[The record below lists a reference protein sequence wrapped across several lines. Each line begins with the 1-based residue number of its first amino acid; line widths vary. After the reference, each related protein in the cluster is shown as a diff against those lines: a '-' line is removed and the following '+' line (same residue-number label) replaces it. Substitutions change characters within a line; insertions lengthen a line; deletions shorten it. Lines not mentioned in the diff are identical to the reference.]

1 MHNRH
6 QSKMNSSWYAS
17 DLDYFKSGSEFRILS
32 VHKNVINLV
41 SDKYSRL
48 LIIAVEGPVKGPSTV
63 GLAEKDFLCLDSLIS
78 ETDCFRL
85 EKDRLN
91 ISGNSG
97 TISVNIYFGEKISFN
112 VADYA
117 KTEPAISGE
126 SYLFYNAILKRWP
139 SPSASAV
146 LLDLTGGEDYFRNEL
161 LVNYPHLVQS
171 ILKPDEEEFLNR
183 CRKIIGTGRGL
194 TPTGD
199 DLIHGT
205 LVTFRY
211 FRPSIEFENRTFEEM
226 LNLCNNTTL
235 HGRHM
240 IDLAL
245 HGLTLQ
251 PVIELLKV
259 IATVHQPG
267 YNLNRLLDVGSS
279 TGYDLAV
286 AVLYS
291 ASQIGT

>member
-6 QSKMNSSWYAS
+6 RSTMNSSWYAS
-17 DLDYFKSGSEFRILS
+17 DLDYFESGSEFRILS

-48 LIIAVEGPVKGPSTV
+48 LIIAVEGPVKGPSTI
-63 GLAEKDFLCLDSLIS
+63 GLAEKDFLCLGSLIS
-78 ETDCFRL
+78 ETDCFFL
-85 EKDRLN
+85 EGNKLM
-91 ISGNSG
+91 IAGNSG
-97 TISVNIYFGEKISFN
+97 SISLNITFGEKISFN

-117 KTEPAISGE
+117 VTEPVISSE
-126 SYLFYNAILKRWP
+126 SYLFYRKILEKWP
-139 SPSASAV
+139 SPSSSAV
-146 LLDLTGGEDYFRNEL
+146 LFNLPGGEDYFRNTIL
-161 LVNYPHLVQS
+161 ANYPYLVAS
-171 ILKPDEEEFLNR
+171 LLKSDEEEFLNR
-183 CRKIIGTGRGL
+183 CRKIIGMGRGL

-211 FRPSIEFENRTFEEM
+211 FRPFFKFKNWTFKE
-226 LNLCNNTTL
+226 LINLSNNTTK
-235 HGRHM
+235 HGKHM
-240 IDLAL
+240 INLGF

-251 PVIELLKV
+251 PVIELL
-259 IATVHQPG
+259 
-267 YNLNRLLDVGSS
+267 LDLAAVNEPVENMHGMFNIGSS

-286 AVLYS
+286 AILYS

>member
-1 MHNRH
+1 MHNLH
-6 QSKMNSSWYAS
+6 QAAMNSIWYAG
-17 DLDYFKSGSEFRILS
+17 DLDYFESGSEFRILS
-32 VHKNVINLV
+32 VHKDVINLV
-41 SDKYSRL
+41 SDKHSRL
-48 LIIAVEGPVKGPSTV
+48 LIVTVEGPVKGPSTI
-63 GLAEKDFLCLDSLIS
+63 GLAEKDFLHLVSLIS

-85 EKDRLN
+85 EKDMLN
-91 ISGNSG
+91 ISGNSN
-97 TISVNIYFGEKISFN
+97 TISVNMYFGEKISFN
-112 VADYA
+112 VADYV
-117 KTEPAISGE
+117 KTETAISCE
-126 SYLFYNAILKRWP
+126 SYLFYNAILERWP

-146 LLDLTGGEDYFRNEL
+146 LLDLTGGEDYFRNEFS
-161 LVNYPHLVQS
+161 VNYPHLVQS

-183 CRKIIGTGRGL
+183 CRKIIGMGRGL

-205 LVTFRY
+205 LVTLRY
-211 FRPSIEFENRTFEEM
+211 FRPSIKFENRTIEEL

-259 IATVHQPG
+259 IEAVHEPG
-267 YNLNRLLDVGSS
+267 YNLHRLLDVGSS